1 MIRTEQQSRGATS
14 TPISASSA
22 PLVLTVVSHPAK
34 NEDANKAV
42 ESTSAMSTTTIS
54 TASSHPAKF
63 EDAEKV
69 IESVTSK
76 TIVETLTSIAKNVP
90 AKPEEPNNAI
100 EKSKYFILLIDIL
113 CLMIPMMI
121 LITKIIH
128 PIFQLFVFFASYVV
142 FERISIIRLSLSC
155 GHLYLLLM
163 SFTHHLYHSFF

>member
-1 MIRTEQQSRGATS
+1 MIRTEQQSREETS
-14 TPISASSA
+14 TPISVSST
-22 PLVLTVVSHPAK
+22 PLISTIVSRPAK

-42 ESTSAMSTTTIS
+42 ESTSAKSTTMIS

-69 IESVTSK
+69 IESETSK

-90 AKPEEPNNAI
+90 AKTEEVSNAI
-100 EKSKYFILLIDIL
+100 ESKYFIPLIDIF
-113 CLMIPMMI
+113 CFMVPMMI
-121 LITKIIH
+121 FITKIIH
-128 PIFQLFVFFASYVV
+128 PMFQLVVVFGSYVV

-163 SFTHHLYHSFF
+163 SFTHHLYHSFI